1 MLTYDDFCKG
11 WNGKLLGKADA
22 RDVFDFLSQ
31 PENINQMIVM
41 SDHGLPALGGVVKT
55 LESKFANAANF
66 SLSEKEHRKDVGA
79 MVKRIL
85 VEFGYETVKLNPYTK
100 AQMHDIMRFMGAKL
114 FKTSHV
120 YEKKGV
126 PVANL
131 KIHIV

>member
-41 SDHGLPALGGVVKT
+41 SDLGLPALGGVVKT

-85 VEFGYETVKLNPYTK
+85 GEFGYKTFEKNSKPLC
-100 AQMHDIMRFMGAKL
+100 DFMGAKL

-131 KIHIV
+131 EIHIV

>member
-41 SDHGLPALGGVVKT
+41 SDLGLPALGGVVKT

-85 VEFGYETVKLNPYTK
+85 GEFGYETFEKNQNHCAILWEQSCSKRHTFMRRK
-100 AQMHDIMRFMGAKL
+100 ACLLRIWRF
-114 FKTSHV
+114 
-120 YEKKGV
+120 
-126 PVANL
+126 
-131 KIHIV
+131 I